1 MECGLD
7 DQLSDQQLLKDV
19 QLSIQLMDLTESC
32 R

>member
-19 QLSIQLMDLTESC
+19 QLSIWLKDLAKSC

>member
-7 DQLSDQQLLKDV
+7 DQLSDQQLLMDV
-19 QLSIQLMDLTESC
+19 QLPIRLTDLTESC